1 MRRSLTILFV
11 VCLLSFDPFFAEA
24 KKKKKRKKKKN
35 NEEIK
40 IPTIPT
46 IPTIPEATSS
56 SEPTSAPK
64 NSSPKKTPPPP
75 PPPQVPSK
83 PNLVVIAVDSLHPST
98 LGSYGNESMRK
109 HTTNMDAL
117 ASKGVLFSSAYAAAG
132 STPSRASFLTAR
144 HALRSGL
151 ISGSRFGLSFF
162 SPAQP
167 GGLEQNDMTLPK
179 MLKED
184 SAYGAMGHFGT
195 WHLGY
200 GGSSGAS
207 LPLQH
212 GYDYFFGTVMQP
224 SLKSCDNG
232 LGE

>member
-11 VCLLSFDPFFAEA
+11 VCLLLSFDPFFAEA
-24 KKKKKRKKKKN
+24 KKKKKK
-35 NEEIK
+35 NEELK
-40 IPTIPT
+40 RST

-56 SEPTSAPK
+56 SKPTSAPK

-75 PPPQVPSK
+75 PPQVPSK
-83 PNLVVIAVDSLHPST
+83 PNLIVIAVDSLHPST

-109 HTTNMDAL
+109 HTTNMDVL

-179 MLKED
+179 ML
-184 SAYGAMGHFGT
+184 
-195 WHLGY
+195 
-200 GGSSGAS
+200 
-207 LPLQH
+207 
-212 GYDYFFGTVMQP
+212 
-224 SLKSCDNG
+224 
-232 LGE
+232 

>member
-24 KKKKKRKKKKN
+24 KQKKKRKKKKN

-162 SPAQP
+162 FTS
-167 GGLEQNDMTLPK
+167 T
-179 MLKED
+179 
-184 SAYGAMGHFGT
+184 T
-195 WHLGY
+195 WW
-200 GGSSGAS
+200 S
-207 LPLQH
+207 
-212 GYDYFFGTVMQP
+212 
-224 SLKSCDNG
+224 
-232 LGE
+232 